1 MSPINSPCKPACR
14 LMLVFI
20 LLLPLFAAATLRA
33 QGRPLSTPLN
43 STEKINITSDT
54 LEADNKNRHFIFK
67 GSVKVVQGE
76 TVVTS
81 DELFI
86 RYRVTPSGQP
96 AEAATESGKIEKIEA
111 RGNVVILFDG
121 RKATTKKAVYLADQ
135 ETLQLIGEKSTV
147 IDGPNKIVGSKITL
161 YRNEDRIK
169 VESSR
174 SNPADRVT
182 ATIFPAAE
190 EDDKP

>member
-1 MSPINSPCKPACR
+1 MLPINSPCKPICR
-14 LMLVFI
+14 RVLVFI
-20 LLLPLFAAATLRA
+20 LLLPLFAATALTA
-33 QGRPLSTPLN
+33 QERPLSTPLN

-54 LEADNKNRHFIFK
+54 LEADTKNNSFLFK
-67 GSVKVVQGE
+67 GRVKVVQGE

-81 DELFI
+81 DELYI
-86 RYRVTPSGQP
+86 LYRDKQSEQQT
-96 AEAATESGKIEKIEA
+96 EAASEGGKIEKIEA
-111 RGNVVILFDG
+111 RGNVDILFDG
-121 RKATTKKAVYLADQ
+121 RTAKTDKAVYLADQ
-135 ETLQLIGEKSTV
+135 EVLQLIGEKSTV

-182 ATIFPAAE
+182 ATIFPGADK
-190 EDDKP
+190 DDSP